1 MIVRESLKIKGN
13 TLFTTTPGQ
22 ALTRAIEAM
31 AEVDV
36 GALAVMAGGRMI
48 GLLTFREVLVAISA
62 RGGKI
67 EGVSVGEAMLT
78 EPVTVPPEMK
88 TNDLR
93 RLMVEKRSRYV
104 PVMDGDTLLG
114 VVSFLDVA
122 RAVLE
127 GQEFENKMLKT
138 YIKHWPDETA
148 GG

>member
-1 MIVRESLKIKGN
+1 MIVREILQIKGN

-22 ALTRAIEAM
+22 ALTRAIETM

-138 YIKHWPDETA
+138 YIKHWPEETA

>member
-1 MIVRESLKIKGN
+1 MIVREILKIKGN

-138 YIKHWPDETA
+138 YIKHWPEETA
-148 GG
+148 GN

>member
-1 MIVRESLKIKGN
+1 MIVREILKIKGN